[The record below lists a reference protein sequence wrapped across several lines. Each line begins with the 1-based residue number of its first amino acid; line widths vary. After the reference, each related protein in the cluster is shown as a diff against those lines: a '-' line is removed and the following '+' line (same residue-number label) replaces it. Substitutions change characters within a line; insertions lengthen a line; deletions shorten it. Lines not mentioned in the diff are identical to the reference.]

1 MSDNVKIEIKLD
13 NRSKIKGLIKQQL
26 LIALDVLV

>member
-13 NRSKIKGLIKQQL
+13 NRQKKKGLIKQHL
-26 LIALDVLV
+26 LIALDISV

>member
-13 NRSKIKGLIKQQL
+13 NRSKIKGLIKRQL

>member
-13 NRSKIKGLIKQQL
+13 NRSKIKDLIKQHL
-26 LIALDVLV
+26 LIALDISV

>member
-13 NRSKIKGLIKQQL
+13 NRSEIKGLIKQHL